1 MTLIK
6 SISGIRG
13 TIGGKPGDNLTPLD
27 VVKFTAAYAV
37 WMKTKSEHNKIV
49 IGRDARL
56 SGDMV
61 SKLVSATLIAMG
73 MEVVDLGLSTTPT
86 VEVAVV
92 GEKASGGIIITASH
106 NPGQWNAL
114 KLLNAKGEFISD
126 EDGKKILSIADEEQ
140 YDFLA
145 IDKIGSYK
153 SDNSWVDKHIELIL
167 KLPLV
172 NKEKIAVANFK
183 IVVDAVN
190 SSGGI
195 FVPKLLKALGVKN
208 IVELYCEPTGV
219 FPHNPEPLPENL
231 TAISAEV
238 KKHKADLGI
247 VVDPDVDRLAFVCED
262 GNMFGEE
269 YTLVAVAD
277 YILKKKKGNT
287 VSNLSST
294 KALRDVTEAAGGV
307 YSGAAVGE
315 VNVVTKMKQVNAV
328 IGGEGNGGI
337 IYPELHYGRDALVG
351 IALFLTHLAETKMK
365 VSELRASYPSYFIAK
380 NKIELKKGID
390 VDAILK
396 TLHEKFIAQPCNIED
411 GLKIEF
417 GNEWVHMRKSNT
429 EPIIRI
435 YAESKNEQSAN
446 DLAKKMIREIE
457 AVSAATMTI

>member
-27 VVKFTAAYAV
+27 IVKFTSAYAV
-37 WMKTKSEHNKIV
+37 WMKTKSGHNKVV

-73 MEVVDLGLSTTPT
+73 VEVVDLGLSTTPT

-126 EDGKKILSIADEEQ
+126 EDGKRILSIADEEQ
-140 YDFLA
+140 YDFLT

-172 NKEKIAVANFK
+172 NKEKIANADFK

-238 KKHKADLGI
+238 KKHKVDLGI

-294 KALRDVTEAAGGV
+294 RALRDVTEAAGGV

-396 TLHEKFIAQPCNIED
+396 TLHEKFIAQPCNTED

-446 DLAKKMIREIE
+446 DLAKKMIKEIE